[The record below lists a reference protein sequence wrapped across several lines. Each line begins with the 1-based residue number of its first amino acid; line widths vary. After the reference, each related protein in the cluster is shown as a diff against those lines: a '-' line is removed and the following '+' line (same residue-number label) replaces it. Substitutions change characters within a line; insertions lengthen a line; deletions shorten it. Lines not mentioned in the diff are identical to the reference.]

1 MQWIPDND
9 KSKQGMYVV
18 NVLPAL
24 TALDHDGSM
33 TTTIAIV
40 LRTILFDIPVLVGT
54 PSKHR
59 VGLHPHPS
67 FHGLVPTLQYALEY
81 ARLLG
86 SIESAGLGGAGFG
99 VYEGVDV
106 IGGFGR

>member
-1 MQWIPDND
+1 MSFHQ
-9 KSKQGMYVV
+9 
-18 NVLPAL
+18 L
-24 TALDHDGSM
+24 TPLDHDGSV
-33 TTTIAIV
+33 TSTIFIMI
-40 LRTILFDIPVLVGT
+40 RTILLHTLILVGT

-59 VGLHPHPS
+59 VGLHLHPHPS

-86 SIESAGLGGAGFG
+86 TVQPAGLGGAGFG

-106 IGGFGR
+106 LSGFGG